1 MMGME
6 RGNGLADILAD
17 TSRQGLDWRAASA
30 AARAVLVVLA
40 PIVPRLFGTRA
51 GTGTTG
57 RWRPSVVTRLSA
69 EC

>member
-40 PIVPRLFGTRA
+40 PIVPRLFGTREA
-51 GTGTTG
+51 LLGGG
-57 RWRPSVVTRLSA
+57 DRLWLPASVLSA
-69 EC
+69 D